1 MSRPYIFCMSVQ
13 MSTSLLGGIVLG
25 LLALLISLQLIG
37 VLDVM
42 NVAEWAIESFT
53 FLLEELFN
61 IRTEEDRIA
70 IESTSALTCA
80 TDTVARINQLIE
92 DGEVIPENIFDSP
105 SCSQGMPVGLA
116 IARHAP
122 RHGLMTARVIAVTD
136 KITGA
141 GIADIENPDAAYE
154 CGSDDNVKECGKID
168 NEICKKGERCVEGI
182 GLAGITVWDCKKDD
196 TCIPPAERVSKEYFP
211 DASSLCFGNDMHVCV
226 LCGTQADLTP
236 DKVCCKC
243 NFGGAISYSYGL
255 KCGGCIG
262 MMGLCEDAPDQSIC
276 KDNGIEFVHTCSMEA
291 YEDERSFHCEVLG
304 FELPQKGL
312 VEDVLFK
319 SDPLLG
325 PINYLAVTGD
335 PKYVVF
341 NEKFPESVSQNW
353 NIGGEDLAI
362 IYIGTAAGITL
373 LTDCAIPG
381 VGKMLGKASEGVV
394 NTGIAKT
401 LKSHVDDTKNFV
413 GGFKDGT
420 LNRIFLKRG
429 LKKAVKNSLIKDAEK
444 NIIDIST
451 LPLAKENIYTLKL
464 ELRAASELS
473 ETAEDLTD
481 EAAEELAYE
490 LGELQLVKNN
500 DDLSDAVRQEAD
512 DKIIEKLGNLEISP
526 NLVPEDEYIEDLIS
540 DASLGVVQIYRAQ
553 NYVIPQLTT
562 LMKTGSIVIE
572 KDVDDKVINKLILE
586 TTDMFPDKSKVDIA
600 VDVLVKQ
607 ASEGDAAAKGF
618 ISVAEAIAGGDGKVK
633 AATFL
638 KLMRDNGITGKSLN
652 PTTKKGAATIGLG
665 LAMVG
670 AAKLENMD
678 YLRDPS
684 NCGTNALCLFGHDW
698 SLDISADMKFQGKM
712 GDDALNLSLELKEA
726 ENGGQFYLASPCKA
740 DIILT
745 QSKCEC
751 RKFYDA
757 DTFYSDIVIEEWG
770 FELEYIPITNIWV
783 YIFQIVETFT
793 VEAKFPRDS
802 TYEFKYD
809 GDPITF
815 KFTPEEDEKN
825 TEEITLKDGDT
836 ITDPLILEHA
846 LRSMDKDQLYDWVWP
861 NTDYL
866 RFLGETGGV
875 PNEYRFSRMIRQNLE
890 QGVNYKKCI
899 KGDWWEFWQD
909 NENPD
914 CIKVELK
921 GYGDY
926 DPNFCFEKKWD
937 EASKAEAALF
947 GTEMVVGAAAA
958 LLAAPTGPGALVAY
972 CGTSMAVSTAGAW
985 VLAGYMAEDKWP
997 NGINR

>member
-1 MSRPYIFCMSVQ
+1 MSVQ

-116 IARHAP
+116 IARNAP

-196 TCIPPAERVSKEYFP
+196 TCIPPAERVSKEFFP

-255 KCGGCIG
+255 KCGGCFG
-262 MMGLCEDAPDQSIC
+262 MTGLCEDAPNQNKC
-276 KDNGIEFVHTCSMEA
+276 KDLGVEFVHSCAAEV
-291 YEDERSFHCEVLG
+291 YEDERSFQCEVLG

-312 VEDVLFK
+312 VEDELFK

-325 PINYLAVTGD
+325 PINYIAVTGD

-353 NIGGEDLAI
+353 NLLGEDLAI

-401 LKSHVDDTKNFV
+401 LKSHVDDTKNFI
-413 GGFKDGT
+413 GGFQDGAT
-420 LNRIFLKRG
+420 NKISRIFLKRG
-429 LKKAVKNSLIKDAEK
+429 LNKAKKNSLKKQAEK
-444 NIIDIST
+444 NIEDISR
-451 LPLAKENIYTLKL
+451 LPLAKEDIYALKW
-464 ELRAASELS
+464 ELRAASDLS

-490 LGELQLVKNN
+490 LGELWLVKNN
-500 DDLSDAVRQEAD
+500 ADLSDAVRQEAD
-512 DKIIEKLGNLEISP
+512 DKIIEKLGKLEIYP
-526 NLVPEDEYIEDLIS
+526 NTVPDDEYIMNPIIRAS
-540 DASLGVVQIYRAQ
+540 DGLVQIHRARSHRL
-553 NYVIPQLTT
+553 PELTNF
-562 LMKTGSIVIE
+562 MKTGSIVVE
-572 KDVDDKVINKLILE
+572 NHDVDEKVLQKLIFE
-586 TTDMFPDKSKVDIA
+586 TTDMFPDKSKVDMA
-600 VDVLVKQ
+600 VEVIVKQ

-618 ISVAEAIAGGDGKVK
+618 ISAAGAIADGDGKVK

-638 KLMRDNGITGKSLN
+638 KLMRDNGITGKSLD

-670 AAKLENMD
+670 AAKIENMD

-712 GDDALNLSLELKEA
+712 GDDALNLPLELKEA

-751 RKFYDA
+751 RKFYEA
-757 DTFYSDIVIEEWG
+757 DIFYSDIVIEEWG
-770 FELEYIPITNIWV
+770 IKLVPAPGLAPVF
-783 YIFQIVETFT
+783 IFTIIETFT
-793 VEAKFPRDS
+793 VEAKFPTDS

-836 ITDPLILEHA
+836 ITDPLVLEHA
-846 LRSMDKDQLYDWVWP
+846 LRSMDKDQLNHWVRP
-861 NTDYL
+861 NTNYEKQLHNPLNDD
-866 RFLGETGGV
+866 E
-875 PNEYRFSRMIRQNLE
+875 PNEYKFSRMIRQNLE

-899 KGDWWEFWQD
+899 KGDWWEFWQE

-937 EASKAEAALF
+937 EASRAEAALF

-997 NGINR
+997 NGINQ